1 MITIHNINTD
11 ITYVSSGFFEAQN
24 ESWTHP
30 KRVIDSFELI
40 FVTKGTVYL
49 KEDGAEYILREND
62 TIILFPGLSHG
73 GFKTSA
79 TGTSFFWVH
88 FLITYKDIPGLLP
101 KTTTLNENLKMKTL
115 FKQLLDTVNSSFY
128 PQYAPDLI
136 AGIILC
142 ELISQNSSLKNPG
155 KRLTNEIAE
164 WIRINSDKKIT
175 VKTVSERFMY
185 NPDYLTRL
193 FKDDFN
199 VTIKEYICM
208 VRVKSAKN
216 LLISSY
222 YSIKQISDI
231 LGWDSLNQF
240 IKFFKYHESISP
252 RQYRNLYVKT
262 HLNKK

>member
-1 MITIHNINTD
+1 MSRGDH
-11 ITYVSSGFFEAQN
+11 
-24 ESWTHP
+24 
-30 KRVIDSFELI
+30 K
-40 FVTKGTVYL
+40 TKQT
-49 KEDGAEYILREND
+49 EYILQEND
-62 TIILFPGLSHG
+62 TITLYPDLPHE
-73 GFKTSA
+73 GFRTSL

-88 FLITYKDIPGLLP
+88 FLINYKDIPGLLP
-101 KTTTLNENLKMKTL
+101 KTATLNESLKMKTL

-128 PQYAPDLI
+128 PNYAPDLI

-164 WIRINSDKKIT
+164 WIRINSDKKLT

-193 FKDDFN
+193 FKEDFN
-199 VTIKEYICM
+199 VSLKEYICK

-252 RQYRNLYVKT
+252 INTEFICTKHILTRNIP
-262 HLNKK
+262 